1 MIVKKMLPSSCGEPN
16 CKGLLKKWKKA
27 KKKYVSNSTPKHT
40 DLVLAGSFNGKLER
54 FGEQIKSGK
63 STDFC
68 MKAAEKGLIP
78 NGSLFL
84 DAKHCFRSFR
94 NELNVEQS
102 YNTFFIAEEN
112 KQTHSQRK
120 VQPVIT
126 VAFQ

>member
-1 MIVKKMLPSSCGEPN
+1 MKKQ
-16 CKGLLKKWKKA
+16 KKNKLA
-27 KKKYVSNSTPKHT
+27 IPHRNT
-40 DLVLAGSFNGKLER
+40 DLILAGSFNRKLER
-54 FGEQIKSGK
+54 FGEEINSGK

-78 NGSLFL
+78 NGSLFS
-84 DAKHCFRSFR
+84 DAKHRFRSFR
-94 NELNVEQS
+94 NELNVKLFH
-102 YNTFFIAEEN
+102 NTFFIAEEN

>member
-1 MIVKKMLPSSCGEPN
+1 
-16 CKGLLKKWKKA
+16 
-27 KKKYVSNSTPKHT
+27 
-40 DLVLAGSFNGKLER
+40 
-54 FGEQIKSGK
+54 
-63 STDFC
+63 

-78 NGSLFL
+78 NGSLFS

-94 NELNVEQS
+94 NELNVKLF